1 MTYSILF
8 TNRSRKQIA
17 KLNNEAQKRIISY
30 LENRISIN
38 PHNFGKSLV
47 GDKKGLWRYRV
58 ADYRIICNISNNELL
73 VLVVD
78 VGHRREIY
86 D

>member
-8 TNRSRKQIA
+8 TDRSRKQFS
-17 KLNNEAQKRIISY
+17 KLNKDVKKRILHY
-30 LENRISIN
+30 LENRVSAH

-58 ADYRIICNISNNELL
+58 DDYRIICNISNNEFL

-78 VGHRREIY
+78 LGHRREVY
-86 D
+86 R

>member
-1 MTYSILF
+1 MIYSILF
-8 TNRSRKQIA
+8 TNRSRKQIS
-17 KLNNEAQKRIISY
+17 KLNKDAQKRIVNY
-30 LENRISIN
+30 LESRVSLN

-47 GDKKGLWRYRV
+47 GGKKGLWRYRV
-58 ADYRIICNISNNELL
+58 DDYRIICNVSNNELL

-78 VGHRREIY
+78 VGHRREVY

>member
-1 MTYSILF
+1 MVYSIFF
-8 TNRSRKQIA
+8 TARSKKQFSKI
-17 KLNNEAQKRIISY
+17 NQNTQKRIINY
-30 LENRISIN
+30 LESRVLIN

-58 ADYRIICNISNNELL
+58 DDYRVICNINNDELL

>member
-17 KLNNEAQKRIISY
+17 KLNNEAQKRIINY